1 MAKDELGTDKTSD
14 IISTQDEEDQ
24 LKFLNETL
32 KTSLTT
38 ARILLEKEF
47 QDPLWVVDGLIPE
60 GFSILAGKPKS
71 GKSWLSLH
79 LAASI
84 SYGTRFL
91 SNFTVNRNRCLYLA
105 LEDNDRR
112 LKKRLEA
119 IQAFATHELLI
130 TTKWQ
135 RAGGTGA
142 LANYL
147 GGSPD
152 IKTVIIDTLGAFMP
166 LQDFNAYAEVYQA
179 LDNLKT
185 LCEQRGVNIIAVHHT
200 RKSSSTD
207 FLDNISGSNAF
218 TGVADTIIELT
229 RGRGDADGFLR
240 LVGRDI
246 DDIEI
251 ALQLVQDEGW
261 KFLGKGSEYRMEK
274 ERRAIVEVL
283 KEADGEM
290 SPNEITAVVEG
301 NSGAVRKLLSC
312 MVNDGQIIRVRR
324 GLYAYREI

>member
-1 MAKDELGTDKTSD
+1 
-14 IISTQDEEDQ
+14 
-24 LKFLNETL
+24 
-32 KTSLTT
+32 
-38 ARILLEKEF
+38 
-47 QDPLWVVDGLIPE
+47 
-60 GFSILAGKPKS
+60 
-71 GKSWLSLH
+71 
-79 LAASI
+79 
-84 SYGTRFL
+84 
-91 SNFTVNRNRCLYLA
+91 
-105 LEDNDRR
+105 
-112 LKKRLEA
+112 
-119 IQAFATHELLI
+119 LI

-274 ERRAIVEVL
+274 ERRALVEVL